1 MMDDVDLPQSDQ
13 LDGAPHPAETVHLLG
28 QAPAETEFL
37 AAYNSARFHH
47 AWLMTGPR
55 GVGKATLAWKI
66 AKFLLTQ
73 PVSTAGG
80 LFGDDAPAPTDLST
94 DPNHP
99 VVRRMMAGAEAGLC
113 VIRRP
118 YDDKRK
124 QFKSQITVDEV
135 RKLRNFFA
143 LSAADG
149 GRRVVI
155 VDAADDMNVNA
166 ANALLKVLEEPPA
179 NTTLLL
185 ICHQPS
191 RILPTIRSR
200 CRTLR
205 LSELPA
211 DLVQQALTQADI
223 DLDPAQT
230 RVTTALSSGSVGDAI
245 RMSST
250 HGAQVYLGLLGLI
263 GQAPQMDRDKVLS
276 FANAYAGK
284 SASDDFET
292 LIAMVEILIARLA
305 RSGATGQP
313 LAQTVSDQEFEI
325 FQKLCPT
332 PALARKWADLN
343 HEISSRLRHGR
354 AVNLDPV
361 SMILDTLFKVEECAA
376 RA

>member
-1 MMDDVDLPQSDQ
+1 MTDDIDLPLSDQ
-13 LDGAPHPAETVHLLG
+13 LDGAPHPAETDHLLG
-28 QAPAETEFL
+28 QSGAETEFL

-55 GVGKATLAWKI
+55 GVGKATLAWKM

-73 PVSTAGG
+73 PSGDTGG
-80 LFGDDAPAPTDLST
+80 MFADTAPAPTDLTT

-99 VVRRMMAGAEAGLC
+99 VIRRMMAGAEARLC
-113 VIRRP
+113 VIRRA
-118 YDDKRK
+118 YDPKRK

-205 LSELPA
+205 LSELSA
-211 DLVQQALTQADI
+211 ELIQQALDQAHI
-223 DLDPAQT
+223 DLDPTQT
-230 RVTTALSSGSVGDAI
+230 RVTTALSAGSVGDAI

-263 GQAPQMDRDKVLS
+263 GQAPRMDRVKVLS

-284 SASDDFET
+284 SASDEFET
-292 LIAMVEILIARLA
+292 MIGMVEILITRLA

-313 LAQTVSDQEFEI
+313 PVKTVSDQEFDI

-343 HEISSRLRHGR
+343 HELSSRLRHGR

-361 SMILDTLFKVEECAA
+361 SMILDTLFKIEDCAA

>member
-1 MMDDVDLPQSDQ
+1 
-13 LDGAPHPAETVHLLG
+13 
-28 QAPAETEFL
+28 
-37 AAYNSARFHH
+37 
-47 AWLMTGPR
+47 
-55 GVGKATLAWKI
+55 
-66 AKFLLTQ
+66 
-73 PVSTAGG
+73 
-80 LFGDDAPAPTDLST
+80 
-94 DPNHP
+94 
-99 VVRRMMAGAEAGLC
+99 
-113 VIRRP
+113 
-118 YDDKRK
+118 
-124 QFKSQITVDEV
+124 
-135 RKLRNFFA
+135 
-143 LSAADG
+143 
-149 GRRVVI
+149 
-155 VDAADDMNVNA
+155 MNVNA

-205 LSELPA
+205 LSELSA
-211 DLVQQALTQADI
+211 ELIQQALDQAHI
-223 DLDPAQT
+223 DLDPTQT
-230 RVTTALSSGSVGDAI
+230 RVTTALSAGSVGDAI

-263 GQAPQMDRDKVLS
+263 GQAPRMDREKVLS

-284 SASDDFET
+284 SASDEFET
-292 LIAMVEILIARLA
+292 MIGMVEILITRLA

-313 LAQTVSDQEFEI
+313 PVKTVSDQEFDI

-343 HEISSRLRHGR
+343 HELSSRLRHGR

-361 SMILDTLFKVEECAA
+361 SMILDTLFKIEDCAA